1 MTFLTQGSGFTLDS
15 SFEDFHPKRFGLTY
29 SPPKIVLEYIVP
41 STGKLYHHNM
51 RLTRL
56 TPADDTG
63 RWVEY
68 LCRKHSMY
76 LPASKVDR
84 QQLHALV
91 NKLKEHLDE
100 GSEVYSDDDDIIL

>member
-29 SPPKIVLEYIVP
+29 SPPTIVLEYIVP

-56 TPADDTG
+56 QAKDNTG
-63 RWVEY
+63 RWVDY

-76 LPASKVDR
+76 LPPRKVDR
-84 QQLHALV
+84 QQLHAQADSCGKQSLPRV
-91 NKLKEHLDE
+91 VHGTLGRIDE
-100 GSEVYSDDDDIIL
+100 P